1 MTFTFTVRYH
11 PHLIV
16 SLLTSPLQGTGVSVI
31 GTIGKK
37 RGFINFTLDDSPP
50 VAFDRSNQ
58 MLMCDSP
65 LFVKHGLPYQQHT
78 IVATFIGEAPDYSN
92 GSLDAVLSVQR
103 IL

>member
-1 MTFTFTVRYH
+1 
-11 PHLIV
+11 
-16 SLLTSPLQGTGVSVI
+16 
-31 GTIGKK
+31 
-37 RGFINFTLDDSPP
+37 
-50 VAFDRSNQ
+50 
-58 MLMCDSP
+58 MLVCDSP